1 MLPLQLG
8 AQDVAFPRINL
19 LSWWFYITGAAIIIV
34 SLFTGGG
41 APDTG
46 WTFYVPYSVR
56 TGTNVSLAVFGVFF
70 LGISSTLTG
79 LNFVTT
85 IHRLRA
91 PGMSWF
97 RMPLFVWSLYATGWV
112 QLLATP
118 VIAITLLMLMAERL
132 LGVGFFDP
140 AKGGDPILF
149 EHLFWIYS
157 HPAVYIMILPAMGV
171 VSEIIPVFA
180 RRTIFGYKAIAFSSL
195 GIALFGYLVW
205 GHHMFTSGMSDE
217 ARMIF
222 SLLTFLVAVPSG
234 IKVFNWVASMYK
246 GSIQM
251 DTPFLYI
258 MAFMFLFSIGGLTGL
273 VQGALATNVHVH
285 GTFFIVAH
293 FHYVMFGGTVFA
305 FFAGL
310 HYWFPKMSGRMYS
323 EGRARLAALVLFIGF
338 NLLYFPMFVLGW
350 QGMPRR
356 YYDYLPHFQPLNVV
370 STVGSWVLAT
380 GVLLMLY
387 NLLRSLKDGA
397 KAGDNP
403 WGGTTLEWKTASP
416 PPTENFETI
425 PEVTTGPY
433 DYRS

>member
-1 MLPLQLG
+1 
-8 AQDVAFPRINL
+8 
-19 LSWWFYITGAAIIIV
+19 
-34 SLFTGGG
+34 
-41 APDTG
+41 
-46 WTFYVPYSVR
+46 
-56 TGTNVSLAVFGVFF
+56 VF
-70 LGISSTLTG
+70 LMGISSTLTG

-132 LGVGFFDP
+132 FGVGFFDP
-140 AKGGDPILF
+140 VKGGDPILF

-157 HPAVYIMILPAMGV
+157 HPAVYIMILPAMGA

-234 IKVFNWVASMYK
+234 IKVFNWVASLYK
-246 GSIQM
+246 GAIRLDS
-251 DTPFLYI
+251 PFLYV
-258 MAFMFLFSIGGLTGL
+258 MAFIFLFSIGGLTGL

-285 GTFFIVAH
+285 GTYFIVAH

-305 FFAGL
+305 FIAAL
-310 HYWFPKMSGRMYS
+310 HYWFPKMSGRMYH
-323 EGRARLAALVLFIGF
+323 EGRARIAALALFIGF
-338 NLLYFPMFVLGW
+338 NTLYFPMFVLGW

-356 YYDYLPHFQPLNVV
+356 YYDYLPHFQPLHVV
-370 STVGSWVLAT
+370 STVGSWILAT
-380 GVLLMLY
+380 GILLMLY
-387 NLLRSLKDGA
+387 NLLRSLRTGE

-403 WGGTTLEWKTASP
+403 WGGTTLEWKTSSP
-416 PPTENFETI
+416 PPTENFEKI

-433 DYRS
+433 DYKS

>member
-1 MLPLQLG
+1 M
-8 AQDVAFPRINL
+8 
-19 LSWWFYITGAAIIIV
+19 SWWFYITGAAVAIT

-41 APDTG
+41 PPDTG

-56 TGTNVSLAVFGVFF
+56 TGTNVSLAVFGVF
-70 LGISSTLTG
+70 LMGISSTLTG

-118 VIAITLLMLMAERL
+118 VIAITLLMLMAERFF
-132 LGVGFFDP
+132 GIGFFDP

-157 HPAVYIMILPAMGV
+157 HPAVYIMILPAMGA

-251 DTPFLYI
+251 DAPFLFT
-258 MAFMFLFSIGGLTGL
+258 MAFIFLFSIGGLTGL
-273 VQGALATNVHVH
+273 VQGALATNVQVH
-285 GTFFIVAH
+285 GTYFIVAH
-293 FHYVMFGGTVFA
+293 FHYVMFGGTAFA
-305 FFAGL
+305 FFAAL

-323 EGRARLAALVLFIGF
+323 EGRARIAALVLFIGF
-338 NLLYFPMFVLGW
+338 NTLYFPMFVLGW

-356 YYDYLPHFQPLNVV
+356 YYDYLPHFQPLHVV
-370 STVGSWVLAT
+370 STVGSWILAT
-380 GVLLMLY
+380 GILLMLY
-387 NLLRSLKDGA
+387 NLLRSLKVGE

-403 WGGTTLEWKTASP
+403 WGGTTLEWKTTSP
-416 PPTENFETI
+416 PPTENFEKI
-425 PEVTTGPY
+425 PEVTMGPY
-433 DYRS
+433 VYK